1 MSGPPTPPAAL
12 TGPQPSSDP
21 VLAGEPPLPF
31 DTKAAFV
38 QIYNTHK
45 DWVDIEETLGEYS
58 FMRDVPDF
66 SKPGP
71 GREVAPRAPPP
82 WACSTCRLVQAV
94 GVAAPRALP
103 LRRTA

>member
-1 MSGPPTPPAAL
+1 
-12 TGPQPSSDP
+12 
-21 VLAGEPPLPF
+21 
-31 DTKAAFV
+31 
-38 QIYNTHK
+38 
-45 DWVDIEETLGEYS
+45 
-58 FMRDVPDF
+58 MRDVPDF

-103 LRRTA
+103 LRCSGALELNRGVATLNHGLHQGLLVSNKRQSDRP